1 MGKEEQK
8 VQLESEE
15 AVMNSTW
22 GTCQL
27 TLIEDSTLHHSV
39 SIQVLFID
47 SLDPHNNPVVG

>member
-1 MGKEEQK
+1 MGKDEQK

-39 SIQVLFID
+39 SIQVLFIN